1 MLPHLLHYYK
11 TSINFLFVLFYDYIT
26 NREEAN
32 RQMTTKI
39 NRGAES
45 IGQVIHKEKNQKKYN
60 KTTGQIDNLK
70 GYGNPDTKSSGKLT
84 TDKLIKREANYLKN
98 IAIDKAFND
107 LLRMNMITD
116 IKYQGWYCKCLH
128 TLGVAFVMAQAHL
141 AAKNAKNPDNPAPL
155 FHFLINKEMNKAIDP
170 YMPKFGS

>member
-1 MLPHLLHYYK
+1 MGL
-11 TSINFLFVLFYDYIT
+11 
-26 NREEAN
+26 
-32 RQMTTKI
+32 QI
-39 NRGAES
+39 NRGTES
-45 IGQVIHKEKNQKKYN
+45 IGSVIHKEKNQKKYN

-70 GYGNPDTKSSGKLT
+70 GYGKPDTKSTDKLAT
-84 TDKLIKREANYLKN
+84 SDKLIKREANYLKN

-116 IKYQGWYCKCLH
+116 LKYQQWYCKCLH

-155 FHFLINKEMNKAIDP
+155 FHFLLNKEMNKAIDP
-170 YMPKFGS
+170 YMPRFSS